1 MQIIFYKKDK
11 VYRIINTDVCADFR
25 NENFEITYQHGN
37 YRHTMSTEDIGNTQE
52 ILDYIAYCLKEKKEV
67 CEVPSKDYED
77 WKSRL
82 YISEEDLKKLYEEV
96 NKVPLTPIILEG
108 NDYIATYHG
117 VPIEELQKA
126 YEELQKA
133 YEESALY
140 KEYKEIIDKWT
151 EAGFINPIT
160 SEEIKKIKEQEK
172 KDKKD
177 KTQKEKVKEIWANYN
192 NAPIRT
198 PHCGHKISDEER
210 EEAIKRAIAKAYL
223 FDKKDKK

>member
-52 ILDYIAYCLKEKKEV
+52 ILDYIAYCLKEKKEI

-82 YISEEDLKKLYEEV
+82 YTSEEDLKKLIEEFR
-96 NKVPLTPIILEG
+96 NLPLEELKKPPVMSG
-108 NDYIATYHG
+108 YIATYKG
-117 VPIEELQKA
+117 IPIEELQKA
-126 YEELQKA
+126 YEE
-133 YEESALY
+133 EILY
-140 KEYKEIIDKWT
+140 KECKKMIDKW
-151 EAGFINPIT
+151 IDYDNI
-160 SEEIKKIKEQEK
+160 
-172 KDKKD
+172 
-177 KTQKEKVKEIWANYN
+177 
-192 NAPIRT
+192 PIRN
-198 PHCGHKISDEER
+198 PHCGHKISNEER
-210 EEAIKRAIAKAYL
+210 EEAIKRVIAKAYL

>member
-1 MQIIFYKKDK
+1 MQIIFYKEDK

-37 YRHTMSTEDIGNTQE
+37 YRHTMSTEGIGNTQE
-52 ILDYIAYCLKEKKEV
+52 ILDYIAYCLKEKKEI
-67 CEVPSKDYED
+67 CEVPSKEYED

-82 YISEEDLKKLYEEV
+82 YTTEEDLKKKLIEEV
-96 NKVPLTPIILEG
+96 NKAPIVLGG

-117 VPIEELQKA
+117 IPLEELQKA

-133 YEESALY
+133 YEESVLY
-140 KEYKEIIDKWT
+140 KEYKEIIDKWA

-160 SEEIKKIKEQEK
+160 SKEIKKIKEQEK
-172 KDKKD
+172 KDK
-177 KTQKEKVKEIWANYN
+177 TQKENVKEIWVNYD
-192 NAPIRT
+192 NASIRT
-198 PHCGHKISDEER
+198 PHCGHKISNEER

-223 FDKKDKK
+223 FDKKDIK

>member
-37 YRHTMSTEDIGNTQE
+37 YRHTMSTEEIGNTQE
-52 ILDYIAYCLKEKKEV
+52 ILDYIAYCLKEKKEI
-67 CEVPSKDYED
+67 CEVPSKEYED

-82 YISEEDLKKLYEEV
+82 YISEEDLKKKLIEEV
-96 NKVPLTPIILEG
+96 NKAPIVLGG
-108 NDYIATYHG
+108 NDYITTYRG
-117 VPIEELQKA
+117 IPIEELHKA
-126 YEELQKA
+126 YEEK
-133 YEESALY
+133 ALY
-140 KEYKEIIDKWT
+140 EKYKEIIDKWA

-172 KDKKD
+172 KDK
-177 KTQKEKVKEIWANYN
+177 TQKEKVKEIWINYN
-192 NAPIRT
+192 NASIRT
-198 PHCGHKISDEER
+198 PHCGHKISNEER